1 MRRPGS
7 PVSRPRTCRQPC
19 DQFLVSQTATLSD
32 IDILR
37 RDRRVI
43 SLIGVSHCASHFYQL
58 ALPPLFLLIN
68 QAEEHSFVK
77 LAALTTAFYVAS
89 AVCQPFS
96 GFLVDRFGARRVL
109 LAGLGLLAGATT
121 LMGVLPLYPVLF
133 GLSIL
138 AGIGNSVFHPCDYS
152 IMNATIS
159 EGRMARAFSIHMFG
173 GYVGY
178 VLAPVS
184 MIFLGNLIGW
194 QSAIIVAGAFGL
206 LLFAILWGGSRD
218 FRDSTHERADAG
230 SAPEPIAA
238 SVKALMSAPVIMCW
252 VFFFLVAMGQMG
264 LMTFVPTLMHEIY
277 SFELQAAGAFVSVM
291 IGAVM
296 VGVLCGGYVGDVL
309 RRPDMVVTVGY
320 LVGAGLVASIW
331 HFEQSKW
338 VLYGIFAV
346 VGFLYGVVFPSR
358 ELLIRAATPKGASG
372 RVFGFVYSGMDFG
385 AALIPVLFGW
395 FVDTGIPRTA
405 FLCVAVLWILSVI
418 VMLMTNAATKKQAL
432 AAAE

>member
-1 MRRPGS
+1 M
-7 PVSRPRTCRQPC
+7 
-19 DQFLVSQTATLSD
+19 SQAATLSD
-32 IDILR
+32 TDVLR

-43 SLIGVSHCASHFYQL
+43 SLIGVSHGASHFYQL

-68 QAEEHSFVK
+68 GTEGFSYVQ
-77 LAALTTAFYVAS
+77 LASLTMAFYIAS

-96 GFLVDRFGARRVL
+96 GFLVDRFGARVVL

-121 LMGVLPLYPVLF
+121 LMGIIPILPVLLV
-133 GLSIL
+133 LSIL

-159 EGRMARAFSIHMFG
+159 EGRMARAFSFHMFG
-173 GYVGY
+173 GYAGY

-184 MIFLGNLIGW
+184 MIFLGNLVGW
-194 QSAIIVAGAFGL
+194 QLAITAAGAVGL
-206 LLFAILWGGSRD
+206 VLFAILWGGSRD
-218 FRDSTHERADAG
+218 FRDSTHERAESGA
-230 SAPEPIAA
+230 AQEPLRE
-238 SVKALMSAPVIMCW
+238 SVKTLTTAPVIMCW
-252 VFFFLVAMGQMG
+252 VFFFFTAMGQMG

-277 SFELQAAGAFVSVM
+277 SFDLQAAGAFVSVM

-296 VGVLCGGYVGDVL
+296 IGVLCGGYIGDYF
-309 RRPDMVVTVGY
+309 RKPDLIVTGGYTVG
-320 LVGAGLVASIW
+320 AFLVASIW
-331 HFEQSKW
+331 LLDMTSWQ
-338 VLYGIFAV
+338 LYGIFAV

-405 FLCVAVLWILSVI
+405 FLCVAILWLLSVV
-418 VMLMTNAATKKQAL
+418 VMQMTNAATKKQAL

>member
-1 MRRPGS
+1 M
-7 PVSRPRTCRQPC
+7 
-19 DQFLVSQTATLSD
+19 SQAATLSD
-32 IDILR
+32 TDVLR

-43 SLIGVSHCASHFYQL
+43 SLIGVSHGASHFYQL

-68 QAEEHSFVK
+68 GAEGFSYVQ
-77 LAALTTAFYVAS
+77 LASLTMAFYIAS

-96 GFLVDRFGARRVL
+96 GFLVDRFGARVVL

-121 LMGVLPLYPVLF
+121 LMGIIPILPVLLV
-133 GLSIL
+133 LSIL

-159 EGRMARAFSIHMFG
+159 EGRMARAFSFHMFG
-173 GYVGY
+173 GYAGY

-184 MIFLGNLIGW
+184 MIFLGNLVGW
-194 QSAIIVAGAFGL
+194 QLAITAAGAVGL
-206 LLFAILWGGSRD
+206 VLFAILWGGSRD
-218 FRDSTHERADAG
+218 FRDSTHERAESGA
-230 SAPEPIAA
+230 AQEPLRE
-238 SVKALMSAPVIMCW
+238 SVKTLTTAPVIMCW
-252 VFFFLVAMGQMG
+252 VFFFFTAMGQMG

-277 SFELQAAGAFVSVM
+277 SFDLQAAGAFVSVM

-296 VGVLCGGYVGDVL
+296 IGVLCGGYIGDYF
-309 RRPDMVVTVGY
+309 RKPDLIVTGGYTVG
-320 LVGAGLVASIW
+320 AFLVASIW
-331 HFEQSKW
+331 LLDMTSWQ
-338 VLYGIFAV
+338 LYGIFAV

-405 FLCVAVLWILSVI
+405 FLCVAILWLLSV
-418 VMLMTNAATKKQAL
+418 VAVPMTKAGTKKQAL

>member
-1 MRRPGS
+1 M
-7 PVSRPRTCRQPC
+7 
-19 DQFLVSQTATLSD
+19 SQAATLSD
-32 IDILR
+32 TDVLR

-43 SLIGVSHCASHFYQL
+43 SLIGVSHGASHFYQL

-68 QAEEHSFVK
+68 GAEGFSYVQ
-77 LAALTTAFYVAS
+77 LASLTMAFYIAS

-96 GFLVDRFGARRVL
+96 GFLVDRFGARVVL

-121 LMGVLPLYPVLF
+121 LMGIIPILPVLLV
-133 GLSIL
+133 LSIL

-159 EGRMARAFSIHMFG
+159 EGRMARAFSFHMFG
-173 GYVGY
+173 GYAGY

-184 MIFLGNLIGW
+184 MIFLGNLVGW
-194 QSAIIVAGAFGL
+194 QLAITAAGAVGL
-206 LLFAILWGGSRD
+206 VLFAILWGGSRD
-218 FRDSTHERADAG
+218 FRDSTHERAESGA
-230 SAPEPIAA
+230 AQEPLRE
-238 SVKALMSAPVIMCW
+238 SVKTLTTAPVIMCW
-252 VFFFLVAMGQMG
+252 VFFFFTAMGQMG

-277 SFELQAAGAFVSVM
+277 SFDLQAAGAFVSVM

-296 VGVLCGGYVGDVL
+296 IGVLCGGYIGDYF
-309 RRPDMVVTVGY
+309 RKPDLIVTGGYTVG
-320 LVGAGLVASIW
+320 AFLVASIW
-331 HFEQSKW
+331 LLDMTSWQ
-338 VLYGIFAV
+338 LYGIFAV

-385 AALIPVLFGW
+385 AALTPVLFGW

-405 FLCVAVLWILSVI
+405 FLCVAILWLLSVV
-418 VMLMTNAATKKQAL
+418 VMQMTNAATKKQAL